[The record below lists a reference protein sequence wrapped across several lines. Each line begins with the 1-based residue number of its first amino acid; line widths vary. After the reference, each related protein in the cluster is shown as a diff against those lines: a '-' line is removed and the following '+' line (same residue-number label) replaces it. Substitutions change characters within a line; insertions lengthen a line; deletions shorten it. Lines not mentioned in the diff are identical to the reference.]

1 MRILKNTISFITA
14 AAMCCALGGSVRA
27 NAVYENSDDF
37 SKISDTLLEEFGV
50 PRQALTSAKSRKH
63 VCSSNEQTVPVIIWT
78 ANDIDHKAVE
88 EQALPILRADLECKQ
103 VKGLLS
109 VENLTTLND
118 VLAYGPELSKDAVQ
132 NYIKKERAESRSMY
146 TELNGE
152 FVSTYLSDADV
163 YFVSQY
169 SPVILAS
176 LSLNDVLNLSESK
189 DVLELDFDKCSKKC
203 EEKDP
208 LDVSTVSTKAIKVAN
223 QIGYGYN
230 GYGIKIGMVEYALP
244 DVTNVQL
251 APIASNIHLSNNQNN
266 YIGSHAT
273 FDACVMVGRAANG
286 YSRGMAPYAQLY
298 AATCNDFGG
307 GDCPGNDYGAIEW
320 LLTQGVNV
328 INASHAVG
336 HYDDYNVYNIYAQWL
351 DHIAKE
357 HYVTFVQSSGNEG
370 SAGVISGGM
379 AYNIITVGAI
389 DDHNTPSV
397 GNDTLWYGS
406 TGSSAYYNGT
416 GLAYKPDL
424 CAPGANILNSASQQ
438 PSGSSGTS
446 ASAPHVTGAIAL
458 LFEANSYTMLEPAMV
473 KALVT
478 AGVSLE
484 TIHRYR
490 PDDTNYRQYGA
501 GLLDAFNAVTSSKY
515 NQCEAGILPH
525 NNIYYDTY
533 PLPIST
539 TGKTIRVSMAF
550 LKNEYVHTA
559 NQAQPIQ
566 NLTLSIWA
574 PNGTQVISSG
584 SSNNVQIVEFTAATT
599 GQYTIKVSRI
609 PGAYQQPVEY
619 GIAWMEMN

>member
-1 MRILKNTISFITA
+1 
-14 AAMCCALGGSVRA
+14 MCCALGGSVCA
-27 NAVYENSDDF
+27 NAVYKNSDDF

-50 PRQALTSAKSRKH
+50 PRQSLTSAKSRKH

-118 VLAYGPELSKDAVQ
+118 VLAYGSELSKDAVQ

-146 TELNGE
+146 TELNGK

-176 LSLNDVLNLSESK
+176 LSLNDVLDLSESK

-203 EEKDP
+203 EEEDP

-223 QIGYGYN
+223 QLGYGYT
-230 GYGIKIGMVEYALP
+230 GYGIKIGMVEYSLP
-244 DVTNVQL
+244 DVTNAQL

-266 YIGSHAT
+266 YVDSHGT
-273 FDACVMVGRAANG
+273 FDACIMVGRAANG
-286 YSRGMAPYAQLY
+286 YSRGMAPNAQLY

-320 LLTQGVNV
+320 LLSQGVNV

-357 HYVTFVQSSGNEG
+357 HYVTFVQSSGNIWNT
-370 SAGVISGGM
+370 GVISGGM
-379 AYNIITVGAI
+379 AYNIITVGAV
-389 DDHNTPSV
+389 DDFNTPSV
-397 GNDTLWYGS
+397 WNDSIWYNPDNGR
-406 TGSSAYYNGT
+406 GSSYYNGT

-424 CAPGANILNSASQQ
+424 CAPGVDILNSASQQ
-438 PSGSSGTS
+438 PNGSTGTS

-458 LFEANSYTMLEPAMV
+458 MFEANSYTMLEPAMV

-490 PDDTNYRQYGA
+490 PGDTNYRQYGA
-501 GLLDAFNAVTSSKY
+501 GLLDAFNAVTSAKY

-525 NNIYYDTY
+525 NNIYYDTF
-533 PLPIST
+533 PLTINT
-539 TGKTIRVSMAF
+539 TGKTVRVSMAY

-559 NQAQPIQ
+559 NQAQPLQ
-566 NLTLSIWA
+566 DLTLRILD
-574 PNGTQVISSG
+574 PNGTQVAYSG
-584 SSNNVQIVEFTAATT
+584 VANNVKVVEFTSATT

-609 PGAYQQPVEY
+609 PGVYQQPVEY
-619 GIAWMEMN
+619 GIAWMEVN